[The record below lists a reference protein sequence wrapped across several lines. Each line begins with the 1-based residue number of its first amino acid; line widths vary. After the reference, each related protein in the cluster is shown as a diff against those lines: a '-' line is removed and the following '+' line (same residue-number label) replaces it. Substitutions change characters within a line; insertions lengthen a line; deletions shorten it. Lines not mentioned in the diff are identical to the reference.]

1 MNPLGEVENQ
11 CTLHDFIVLAIFVP
25 RIIKFGKHVTKL
37 LENNFDSFFSV
48 TRCRGGSCVQSVDCL
63 VKQEM

>member
-37 LENNFDSFFSV
+37 LEHNFDSFFLWHGV
-48 TRCRGGSCVQSVDCL
+48 EGEVVFKVLTA
-63 VKQEM
+63 